1 MKDQEFKYL
10 INSKLK
16 KIEVNKYKIKSDEAK
31 LNQHL
36 NNITSNNILGFKK
49 KLIDNNLSY
58 NLFLEDI
65 ETEFKWQR
73 LVYTLYLEKIN
84 VNDTEIKNEIQKI
97 QNTSITEFNLEKFD
111 IINKNNFENFSMKL
125 KKDIDKFNFEKS
137 LQDLDKNNF
146 TVKQSN
152 LGWLNQKV
160 LSERIYNEIKN
171 LKINEISNPIID
183 ENTITYL
190 KIKNKRTSRLDTPN
204 IDKQKEIIS
213 NKKKNELLKMYSNN
227 HLSKVKSNVLIEI
240 K

>member
-1 MKDQEFKYL
+1 M
-10 INSKLK
+10 
-16 KIEVNKYKIKSDEAK
+16 
-31 LNQHL
+31 

-146 TVKQSN
+146 TVN
-152 LGWLNQKV
+152 KV
-160 LSERIYNEIKN
+160 I
-171 LKINEISNPIID
+171 
-183 ENTITYL
+183 
-190 KIKNKRTSRLDTPN
+190 
-204 IDKQKEIIS
+204 
-213 NKKKNELLKMYSNN
+213 
-227 HLSKVKSNVLIEI
+227 
-240 K
+240 